1 MSELS
6 RSAALPAIKCLMV
19 RLQKASLILP
29 LSLLAE
35 LVEGNELNPS
45 VHPGIEGWLNWRN
58 RQIPVVSL
66 ESMCMLEEAGE
77 SSEGRC
83 LILHTLGQAPGL
95 PFIALRV
102 QGGLNTL
109 EIHEETLRDDIGGNE
124 QRCPYVAR
132 QVRVSHLLCY
142 IPDLP
147 ALEAVVAEI
156 LQLTEERGDVALNE
170 AEG

>member
-1 MSELS
+1 MSHVS
-6 RSAALPAIKCLMV
+6 RTAGLPAIKCLMV
-19 RLQKASLILP
+19 RLQKASLVMP
-29 LSLLAE
+29 LSLMAE
-35 LVEGNELNPS
+35 LVEGNELKPS
-45 VHPGIEGWLNWRN
+45 VHPGIEGWLDWRN

-66 ESMCMLEEAGE
+66 ESMCMLEKAGE
-77 SSEGRC
+77 STEGRC
-83 LILHTLGQAPGL
+83 LILHTVGQTPGL

-109 EIHEETLRDDIGGNE
+109 EIHADTLRDDIGGNE

-156 LQLTEERGDVALNE
+156 LQLTKERENLSDE